1 MGFISR
7 PKRAGFKQRR
17 REVALC
23 CSRRRTMAAFACTV
37 LVFLC
42 VLPGTFLQ
50 NTETDFWFEPEILSI
65 LERTEDNVTL
75 IYNGPNSTDSILLKV
90 SSARSSVAM
99 LSQDT
104 FNLSAVSNNSLLVPV
119 QAGHLGIT
127 TLDFE
132 INSGETTVVR
142 DYTVKVIR
150 ERPPV
155 DSALTYILLPFLI
168 LNHFAMGTA
177 VEWPLVVA
185 VLKRPYGV
193 AIGALSQFVFMPL
206 LAFSYSMAFSLS
218 DAYAIGVLLVGSSPG
233 GGMSNILTFF
243 MDADLPLSMTMTFVS
258 TCLAL
263 GMMPLSLYIYGRAF
277 GLDSIE
283 VPFVTIITSLL
294 SITAPK
300 LLGIL
305 LRHKKPHIAQK
316 VMKVIRP
323 ISLLCIITVVVLGV
337 IVNLHVIYT
346 PWQPIMAT
354 FLLPLSGFIIGFSL
368 AKIFRLD
375 NNRARTVSI
384 ETGVQNGTIA
394 AAMIRLAFPQPEM
407 DLSFAVSF
415 LNSVFQVG
423 IGVLAVTAYN
433 IYRCRNPAAKEEK
446 IINDDDEEDQS
457 SSVVISDLK
466 DQSSSVN
473 GEAIINPVVI
483 SDTKEGDTQL
493 TQL

>member
-1 MGFISR
+1 
-7 PKRAGFKQRR
+7 
-17 REVALC
+17 
-23 CSRRRTMAAFACTV
+23 MAAFACTV

-50 NTETDFWFEPEILSI
+50 HTDPDFWFEPEILSI

-132 INSGETTVVR
+132 INSPGETTIVR

-168 LNHFAMGTA
+168 VNHFAMGTA

-233 GGMSNILTFF
+233 GGMSNILTYF
-243 MDADLPLSMTMTFVS
+243 MDADLPLN
-258 TCLAL
+258 
-263 GMMPLSLYIYGRAF
+263 
-277 GLDSIE
+277 SIE

-305 LRHKKPHIAQK
+305 LRHKKPHIAKK

-323 ISLLCIITVVVLGV
+323 ISLLCIITVVVMGV